1 MTATPSSPPAAPAAM
16 EGTGETDSPAEQRG
30 FEPLVPR
37 ENRRPVLTT
46 LIDLKALLLR
56 EN

>member
-30 FEPLVPR
+30 FEPLVP
-37 ENRRPVLTT
+37 VKTDGLF
-46 LIDLKALLLR
+46 
-56 EN
+56 